1 MVHKVTD
8 LEFNDLINSHEKIVV
23 KYFAN
28 WCGSCRLF
36 APKFTKLS
44 NKEEYRD
51 IQFIEV
57 NAEENPLA
65 RRFAGVSNLPYFA
78 IINNGEMVKGDTT
91 AKEESV
97 ENMLKELIVKST
109 V

>member
-8 LEFNDLINSHEKIVV
+8 LEFNDLLKSQEKIVV

-44 NKEEYRD
+44 NKEEFRD
-51 IQFIEV
+51 IHFIEV
-57 NAEENPLA
+57 NAEENPKARELA
-65 RRFAGVSNLPYFA
+65 KVTNLPFFA
-78 IINNGEMVKGDTT
+78 TFKNGQLENTLS
-91 AKEESV
+91 ASKEEAVAS
-97 ENMLKELIVKST
+97 LLATLYI
-109 V
+109 